1 MFLASSYHF
10 VWNKTLLFQVWV
22 SGAKKSLP
30 WDRRHTCVNLRKETI
45 AFYSTHPSD
54 LGSVKSS
61 LNWYMYSPFLFISIF
76 YLLFILFFVPFQHW
90 VLFVISSCRDRK
102 LPTLV
107 TAISV
112 WTNNYSTFDSPGI
125 LKTSHYFLQ
134 QTSFILK
141 AGPSPLRAV
150 YQVSSNVY
158 WFNPFR
164 VMSSTSVL
172 SFS

>member
-1 MFLASSYHF
+1 MSLILNNYCGQRGDKTRFLLEIGRFLTAGVYVCLSKKTWVFRNFRFMFLASSYHF

-22 SGAKKSLP
+22 SDAKKSLP

-61 LNWYMYSPFLFISIF
+61 LNWYMYSPFLYISIF

-107 TAISV
+107 TA
-112 WTNNYSTFDSPGI
+112 
-125 LKTSHYFLQ
+125 
-134 QTSFILK
+134 
-141 AGPSPLRAV
+141 
-150 YQVSSNVY
+150 SS
-158 WFNPFR
+158 W
-164 VMSSTSVL
+164 
-172 SFS
+172 